1 MRIGKPILAVVL
13 ALAFGFAVHL
23 AAQEPAQT
31 PQTQHAPAPGAGP
44 GRGGRGGRGA
54 FRPRRMYEQ
63 QLRKLAPPAVIA
75 EGKALFGVNCSSCH
89 GADLRGGEGGGPN
102 LLVSQVVL
110 NDQHGEKIIPIVHG
124 ARQAEGMPALN
135 LTDAQIR
142 EIAAYIHSVA
152 AKVGSQGRPPGE
164 SDTVKPSQI
173 LVGDAAAGKT
183 YFDAHCASCHSVTG
197 DLAGIGSKYPNPVT
211 LQNTWVS
218 GEAGGGRGFFGGG
231 PAGKP
236 ATVTVTLANGKTLEG
251 NVVEVNDFVVTLT
264 EPNGTRVSLARNA
277 NVKSV
282 VVHQPNE
289 AHMNMV
295 LTLTDEDMHN
305 VTAYLATIK

>member
-1 MRIGKPILAVVL
+1 MRIGKPILAVAL
-13 ALAFGFAVHL
+13 ALAFGFAVHV

-31 PQTQHAPAPGAGP
+31 PQNPQAPAPGAEP
-44 GRGGRGGRGA
+44 GRGGRGG
-54 FRPRRMYEQ
+54 FRPPRMYEQ
-63 QLRKLAPPAVIA
+63 QMRKLAPPAVIA
-75 EGKALFGVNCSSCH
+75 QGKALFGVNCSSCH

-102 LLVSQVVL
+102 LLISQIVL
-110 NDQHGEKIIPIVHG
+110 SDQHGELITPIVHG
-124 ARQAEGMPALN
+124 ARQAEGMPALD
-135 LTDAQIR
+135 LSDAQIR
-142 EIAAYIHSVA
+142 DIAAYIHSVA
-152 AKVGSQGRPPGE
+152 AGVGSQGRPPGE

-173 LVGDAAAGKT
+173 LVGDPVAGKA
-183 YFDAHCASCHSVTG
+183 YFDAHCTSCHSITG
-197 DLAGIGSKYPNPVT
+197 DLVGIGSKYSNPVT

-218 GEAGGGRGFFGGG
+218 GEAGGGRGFFGRG

-264 EPNGTRVSLARNA
+264 EADGTRVSLARNA